1 MMEKK
6 AQREGN
12 KCFIRSQR
20 APSHCP
26 KKGITVKVQH
36 SASCGSA
43 FIGSSDILVKNKCT
57 EA

>member
-1 MMEKK
+1 MKTNDGEVVSD
-6 AQREGN
+6 
-12 KCFIRSQR
+12 SQR
-20 APSHCP
+20 ASSRCP

-43 FIGSSDILVKNKCT
+43 FTGSSDILVKNKFT